1 MNTLRWLLR
10 SVATLAVASVLL
22 FAGPAWAQEVV
33 PSLGQAIEQA
43 AAASPDEATD
53 ASVRMVL
60 MLTALSLLP
69 GLMLAMTPFTR
80 FVIVFSLLRQA
91 LGLQQSP
98 PNQILIGLSLALSML
113 VMQPTLQEVWDDGV
127 EPYMEGEITSM
138 EAYEAT
144 MAPMRAFMLRNVHR
158 DDLATAMRLSRM
170 PRPETLDDVPTPV
183 VVTGFVLSELRT
195 AFVIAVKIYVPFL
208 VVDLVVASTL
218 LGMGMMMLPPVVIS
232 LPFKLMV
239 FVLMDGWGLLV
250 TGMVA
255 GIH

>member
-1 MNTLRWLLR
+1 MNTLSWLLR
-10 SVATLAVASVLL
+10 LVLVALL
-22 FAGPAWAQEVV
+22 VTAGPAWAQEVV
-33 PSLGQAIEQA
+33 PSLGEAIEGAVVA
-43 AAASPDEATD
+43 APDEATD
-53 ASVRMVL
+53 ASVRLVL

-69 GLMLAMTPFTR
+69 GLLLAMTPFTR

-98 PNQILIGLSLALSML
+98 PNQILVGLSLALSML
-113 VMQPTLQEVWDDGV
+113 VMQPTLQEVWDDGAS
-127 EPYMEGEITSM
+127 PYREGELTTM
-138 EAYEAT
+138 EAYERSMT
-144 MAPMRAFMLRNVHR
+144 PMRTFMLRNVQR

-170 PRPETLDDVPTPV
+170 PKPSTLDEVPTPV